1 MGPIE
6 KKGNK
11 RMTLVETDSNVVDA
25 LVRRFIIEYP
35 KDAAPKLDQLDRDE
49 VAQILADLP
58 FENMVAAW
66 EAMSA
71 HAGSELLGRLTPA
84 TCRELAKRAD
94 IGKLSLLLSR
104 MDTESREAFLVNLDE
119 ADAGDIR
126 ALMEY
131 PTDTA
136 GQLMDTRILTF
147 RKDQSVADAVAVL
160 RSRVRQRN
168 ISGLRIVDDEKKLIG
183 IVNIRDLALADSD
196 QSLGSLSR
204 GVIAAV
210 FPMDPRE
217 DVVEKL
223 QKYGLEEL
231 PVIDNDGVL
240 LGVIRHS
247 ELISAL
253 QETATLDVQTMVG
266 ASKDERATSSSWF
279 AVKRRMPWL
288 QINLLT
294 AFLAAAVVGLFE
306 GTIAKVTALAVLL
319 PVVAGQSG
327 NAGAQALAVTMR
339 GLALR
344 EIRVASWLK
353 VMRKEMNAGF
363 WNGVSIAVTCAIGV
377 YVWSNSV
384 GLVIVIAVS
393 MVISMVMA
401 GIAGALVPITL
412 ARLGQDPAVASSI
425 VLTTVT
431 DIAGFFSF
439 LGIATLLLGML
450 T

>member
-1 MGPIE
+1 M
-6 KKGNK
+6 N
-11 RMTLVETDSNVVDA
+11 VAETDSDVVDA
-25 LVRRFIIEYP
+25 LVRQFVIDFP
-35 KDAAPKLDQLDRDE
+35 KDAAAQLDQLDRDE
-49 VAQILADLP
+49 AAQLLADLP
-58 FENMVAAW
+58 FKNMVAAW

-71 HAGSELLGRLTPA
+71 HAGSEVLLRLAPD
-84 TCRELAKRAD
+84 TCRELAQHAD
-94 IGKLSLLLSR
+94 IGKFSLLLSR
-104 MDTESREAFLVNLDE
+104 MNDESREAILGNLDE
-119 ADAGDIR
+119 ADARDIR
-126 ALMEY
+126 AMMQY
-131 PTDTA
+131 PTDSA

-147 RKDQSVADAVAVL
+147 RETQTVAEAVAVL
-160 RSRVRQRN
+160 KDRHPHRS
-168 ISGLRIVDDEKKLIG
+168 ISVLRIVDDAKKLTG
-183 IVNIRDLALADSD
+183 LVKMADLALADEG
-196 QSLGSLSR
+196 QSLDSLSS

-210 FPMDPRE
+210 FPMDPRD

-223 QKYGLEEL
+223 NKYGLEEL

-247 ELISAL
+247 ELLNAL
-253 QETATLDVQTMVG
+253 RESATLDVQTMVG

-279 AVKRRMPWL
+279 AVRRRMPWL
-288 QINLLT
+288 QVNLLT

-344 EIRVASWLK
+344 EIRVANWLK

-439 LGIATLLLGML
+439 LGIATLLMSML

>member
-1 MGPIE
+1 
-6 KKGNK
+6 
-11 RMTLVETDSNVVDA
+11 MTLVENDTHVVDA
-25 LVRRFIIEYP
+25 LVQRFVADYP
-35 KDAAPKLDQLDRDE
+35 KDAAAKLDQWERDE
-49 VAQILADLP
+49 VARILADLP
-58 FENMVAAW
+58 FESMVTVW

-71 HAGSELLGRLTPA
+71 NTGSEALRELTPI

-104 MDTESREAFLVNLDE
+104 MDAEDREAFLSNLE
-119 ADAGDIR
+119 GTDASEIR
-126 ALMEY
+126 AMMDF
-131 PTDTA
+131 PIDTA

-147 RKDQSVADAVAVL
+147 RKNQTVADAVAAL
-160 RSRVRQRN
+160 RKWRRQRDV
-168 ISGLRIVDDEKKLIG
+168 SELRIVDDEKKLTGVVDIQ
-183 IVNIRDLALADSD
+183 DLALADGN
-196 QSLGSLSR
+196 QLLESLSR
-204 GVIAAV
+204 GVTAAV

-231 PVIDNDGVL
+231 PVINNDGVL

-247 ELISAL
+247 ELINAL
-253 QETATLDVQTMVG
+253 RETATLDVQTMVG

-288 QINLLT
+288 QVNLLT

-344 EIRVASWLK
+344 EIRVASWLR
-353 VMRKEMNAGF
+353 VVRKEVNAGF
-363 WNGVSIAVTCAIGV
+363 WNGISIAVTCAIGV
-377 YVWSNSV
+377 YVWSSSI

-439 LGIATLLLGML
+439 LGIATLLMSML